1 MELNLVAK
9 FSNID
14 KVYDVIHGSTFS
26 FELSETLDSGTI
38 IISKVKIGERLN
50 IKPYDFV
57 CIYDKDNEN
66 GFCRYFL
73 VDSFIEDEVNIK
85 DRYFKYTINLM
96 SLTKYLEK
104 IQCPN
109 RSISHSL
116 DEETTNRKSIYG
128 YISSFINFYSP
139 KIKAK
144 KGDNEWE
151 YIQLI
156 ELEDSDSFRN
166 KFNIECRDFAF
177 SNPTLRQI
185 LTTLMLQVNCLP
197 ILKMDTSVDSK
208 GQLIL
213 SFVDLNVG
221 NNENIDI
228 RANPSVNYIK
238 RSNASDSYV
247 NVLNNLGENILDENN
262 IVSVK
267 NIGFRDR
274 DDAILKQQENL
285 YLETQY
291 PIYNVSKLALKGF
304 VQLPSVYFNIV
315 SPRFINIRGWKD
327 DDCVY
332 LFNASVS
339 PDNSFYRIIL
349 KCPVS
354 NSGTEQ
360 MQGKL
365 YNIKVIFFS
374 SETVVNEKKYTKLK
388 EYDYQ
393 GELKPSSEVDRFG
406 YFDYLDIQLSDI
418 GLTKEQIDGIVIQGN
433 IDITYPQLPIPA
445 IHSIFQDASFMQP
458 SVGSSPYTRQVL
470 FTNTIFRY
478 LYQKDITKLCKEK
491 AKRDL
496 LETDFLAMEN
506 ASNIDKLSTY
516 YYGTVEYQIGGNKI
530 EGFSKTYSVAQG
542 WWDNTYTYIE
552 NIFNVITKENVFGEG
567 DLSEL
572 ENNYYGGLKIY
583 LSKAYK
589 NYTSGGTPKIVSP
602 IDTWGNIFTSLFFD
616 LEYQPLNKLNSKY
629 IKQNNKKDNN
639 IALMQLDNSNS
650 GIISFDDFYK
660 SESEKVNRFGNDI
673 VSINQRTSNTN
684 DLYEIGSKV
693 LDNYIIYKS
702 TIKCNYSCYEVN
714 YYASKDAILKTYIT
728 SIETKYRAYQYI
740 DYNNATERKENAL
753 IYVVVDSN
761 VVFNGSDNISFYNNG
776 DKVINP
782 TSWFLSLL
790 DVNYDTSKCEHY
802 FRYSYE
808 GGDYTKLY
816 ANNFSILTYANGL
829 IFSFVEYDNQ
839 SYGSYIL
846 NSSIVERAKDL
857 GGIAQAWHIKP
868 SSFRVL
874 AYFGFFTKELYDTN
888 ITYEGGN
895 ASVRDIAEKVWEYPL
910 LPDTSDI
917 TSDNK
922 IIALTYNKL
931 NTELFRNTNVN
942 YNFDYG
948 ELLNQSVQFEFVNFS
963 NDIIFSE
970 NFFNY
975 SRMINRDNLD
985 IVLVF
990 SEEFEVSNEEREYQL
1005 SRTIFNK
1012 DLISKY
1018 CKFEES
1024 FVGDYFAIYF
1034 TNIEQIFGLGTL
1046 NYLKFA
1052 IKIGEDSYLD
1062 LCCVNRNNCKNT
1074 DKATFYITLND
1085 TMSLNVATI
1094 DSKKQLDFSK
1104 YEIANTTI
1112 GNRTL
1117 LKKGV

>member
-14 KVYDVIHGSTFS
+14 KVYDIIHGSTFS

-38 IISKVKIGERLN
+38 IISKVKLIDRLN

-66 GFCRYFL
+66 GFCHYFL
-73 VDSFIEDEVNIK
+73 VDNFIEDEINIK
-85 DRYFKYTINLM
+85 DRYFKYTIQLM

-104 IQCPN
+104 IQVPN

-116 DEETTNRKSIYG
+116 NEETISRRTIYS
-128 YISSFINFYSP
+128 YISSFVSFYSP

-144 KGDNEWE
+144 KGDNAWE
-151 YIQLI
+151 YIKLI
-156 ELEDSDSFRN
+156 ELEDSDSFYN

-197 ILKMDTSVDSK
+197 ILKMDTSIDSK

-262 IVSVK
+262 IVSIR

-291 PIYNVSKLALKGF
+291 PIYNVSKLVLKSF
-304 VQLPSVYFNIV
+304 VQLPNIDVYIT
-315 SPRFINIRGWKD
+315 SPNFSGLANWNNN
-327 DDCVY
+327 DCVH
-332 LFNASVS
+332 FDSKS
-339 PDNSFYRIIL
+339 FSSDNTKITINLRG
-349 KCPVS
+349 PVS
-354 NSGTEQ
+354 KDGNSV

-365 YNIKVIFFS
+365 YNIKVIFYKNGGQGS
-374 SETVVNEKKYTKLK
+374 QKDIKVGEYNYPNEI
-388 EYDYQ
+388 
-393 GELKPSSEVDRFG
+393 KPYSDITLRGLFEPIEITLSEV
-406 YFDYLDIQLSDI
+406 
-418 GLTKEQIDGIVIQGN
+418 GLTREQISGVIIQGN
-433 IDITYPQLPIPA
+433 IDITYPNLNPPA
-445 IHSIFQDASFMQP
+445 ISSFFQDADFMFPSDGEAPHSRGVSF
-458 SVGSSPYTRQVL
+458 L
-470 FTNTIFRY
+470 NEKFRY

-491 AKRDL
+491 SKRDL
-496 LETDFLAMEN
+496 LKTDFLAMEN
-506 ASNIDKLSTY
+506 VSNIDKLSTY

-552 NIFNVITKENVFGEG
+552 NIFNVITKEDVFGSG

-583 LSKAYK
+583 KDGAYK

-639 IALMQLDNSNS
+639 ITLMQLDNSNS

-673 VSINQRTSNTN
+673 VSINQRTNDTS
-684 DLYEIGSKV
+684 DLYEVGIKV
-693 LDNYIIYKS
+693 LDNYIIYKK
-702 TIKCNYSCYEVN
+702 TMKCNYSCFEVN

-740 DYNNATERKENAL
+740 DYNSATERKENTL
-753 IYVVVDSN
+753 IYVIVDSN
-761 VVFNGSDNISFYNNG
+761 IVFNGSDNISFYDNE

-790 DVNYDTSKCEHY
+790 DVNYDISKCEHY

-808 GGDYTKLY
+808 GDDYTKLY

-874 AYFGFFTKELYDTN
+874 AYFGFFTKELYDANT
-888 ITYEGGN
+888 TYEGGN
-895 ASVRDIAEKVWEYPL
+895 DSVRDVAEKVWKYPL
-910 LPDTSDI
+910 LPYTSDI

-975 SRMINRDNLD
+975 SRMINKDNLD

-990 SEEFEVSNEEREYQL
+990 SEDFEVSNEAREYQL
-1005 SRTIFNK
+1005 SRTIDKK

-1024 FVGDYFAIYF
+1024 LVGDYFAIYF

-1062 LCCVNRNNCKNT
+1062 LCCINRNNCKNT
-1074 DKATFYITLND
+1074 DKAMFFITLND

-1104 YEIANTTI
+1104 YEVSINTI